1 MKKSKIIVPALGIL
15 VLSTAAS
22 ITGTVAWFSSN
33 ASAKVEGM
41 QVTTKVSSN
50 LLISGENVEANYG
63 AQLRQGRTGILEP
76 ASTVNGESFFWTAGS
91 NVTATGDAKAE
102 SYTAYAEDT
111 NLTNAGAD
119 KTQYDNEFNENYVGE
134 GVSITTSNVTY
145 AYIDYT
151 FFLKAT
157 ATGGDKE
164 IRMTVCNLSYAGAAM
179 SGGEKAWR
187 VGLFAQSAAKE
198 GEANANPSGIGSK
211 KMLLAQSGAVHFTSG
226 KAVSST
232 SALDTVT
239 YGGAG
244 GAVVGSVT
252 DGQTAYYKVV
262 VRLWLEGEDNT
273 CNNDT
278 YAALTSAYK
287 LNLAFSVDGTTAAV
301 TTLGEAA
308 HTDEIPNE

>member
-1 MKKSKIIVPALGIL
+1 MKKSKILIPALGIL

-50 LLISGENVEANYG
+50 LLISGTNVEANYG

-76 ASTVNGESFFWTAGS
+76 ASTVNGENFFWTAGS
-91 NVTATGDAKAE
+91 NVTATGDAKAD
-102 SYTAYAEDT
+102 SYTAYSEDT
-111 NLTNAGAD
+111 SLTNAGAD
-119 KTQYDNEFNENYVGE
+119 KTQYDDEFNENYVGE

-187 VGLFAQSAAKE
+187 VGLFAQSATKE
-198 GEANANPSGIGSK
+198 GGDNANPSGIGSK
-211 KMLLAQSGAVHFTSG
+211 KTLLAQDGAVHYTSG
-226 KAVSST
+226 KAVASAST
-232 SALDTVT
+232 LDTVT
-239 YGGAG
+239 YGTA
-244 GAVVGSVT
+244 AVVGSVT

-278 YAALTSAYK
+278 YASLTSAYK